1 VLSYSILSGNTG
13 GAFAIDA
20 AGQITVANSAAL
32 DFETVPVFSLSVA
45 VVDAGGLS
53 DTATVSVNLNNVND
67 PPLAAGDAAT
77 TTEDATL
84 NVLAAAGVLAND
96 IDLEGGAL
104 TVTAVEGN
112 PADVGNTIVLG
123 SGALLRLNANGSY
136 RYDPNGAFD
145 WLAAGDTGFD
155 SFSYAVSDPGGASS
169 SASVT
174 ITLSG
179 VNDAPLGF
187 DSVVSA
193 AEDTPYVFSS
203 GDFGFADPDSS
214 LQAVTIASLPAQGSL
229 TLAGAPV
236 VAGTVVSET
245 QISAGDLVFLAAPD
259 QSGANYTS
267 FRVRVSD
274 GLASA
279 AGTNSVTLDVAPVND
294 LPLVAANAA
303 AGSED
308 TVLNLTAAQFTSV
321 FSDVDG
327 DSLAQIEIVSL
338 PGGGSLMLSGAP
350 VALNAVIPVAQLGN
364 LAFTPAANWNGSTL
378 FAWQGHDGTGYS
390 AAAANLT
397 LTLAPVNDAPVLTA
411 GAAGGSVPWGG
422 TLTLAPGVLQVDD
435 VDNLPAQLVYT
446 ITALPSGGT
455 LYRAGVALGSNGTF
469 TQGDIAAGLV
479 SYTHSGGVA
488 GTDSFSFTV
497 TDGAG
502 GSIGATAFAIALGAP
517 PPLPPVVVTPPP
529 PPPPPPS
536 GGSTPPASGGGGSDP
551 ATGPGGP
558 PADAP
563 APGDAAVS
571 QALEAALLGAPAPQ
585 LNDAGAAAR
594 AQGDVRAQRVQFGQ
608 VLVDR
613 SVAGYTIYTNMLGPL
628 TASTPETSEQFSV
641 ASTLLSA
648 PASARTELDVSVESV
663 TRNLRETGFVGE
675 LDTMRDQ
682 LDGKIAV
689 QGKLVAS
696 SVAVTGSLS
705 VGYVIWLLRGGL
717 LLSSLLSSLP
727 AWHAVDPMPVLARGG
742 SEDDDE
748 GADEDPLERLFGKAK
763 DRLLGGWRGKSAA
776 AEAPPPAAQAAD
788 SDADPG
794 KGAAVEVTA

>member
-1 VLSYSILSGNTG
+1 
-13 GAFAIDA
+13 
-20 AGQITVANSAAL
+20 
-32 DFETVPVFSLSVA
+32 
-45 VVDAGGLS
+45 
-53 DTATVSVNLNNVND
+53 
-67 PPLAAGDAAT
+67 
-77 TTEDATL
+77 
-84 NVLAAAGVLAND
+84 VLAND

-123 SGALLRLNANGSY
+123 SGALVRLNANGSY
-136 RYDPNGAFD
+136 SYDPNGAFD

-169 SASVT
+169 SATVT

-193 AEDTPYVFSS
+193 AEDTAFVFSS
-203 GDFGFADPDSS
+203 ADFGFADPDSS
-214 LQAVTIASLPAQGSL
+214 LQAVTIVSLPAQGSL
-229 TLAGAPV
+229 TLAGTPV
-236 VAGTVVSET
+236 VAGTMVSET
-245 QISAGDLVFLAAPD
+245 QISAGDLVFLAAPE
-259 QSGANYTS
+259 QSGASYAS
-267 FRVRVSD
+267 FQVRVSD

-279 AGTNSVTLDVAPVND
+279 AATNSVTLDVAV
-294 LPLVAANAA
+294 
-303 AGSED
+303 
-308 TVLNLTAAQFTSV
+308 
-321 FSDVDG
+321 
-327 DSLAQIEIVSL
+327 
-338 PGGGSLMLSGAP
+338 
-350 VALNAVIPVAQLGN
+350 
-364 LAFTPAANWNGSTL
+364 
-378 FAWQGHDGTGYS
+378 
-390 AAAANLT
+390 
-397 LTLAPVNDAPVLTA
+397 VNDAPVLTA

-422 TLTLAPGVLQVDD
+422 TLTLAPGVLQVSD
-435 VDNLPAQLVYT
+435 VDNLPAQVVYT
-446 ITALPSGGT
+446 ITALPSAGT

-479 SYTHSGGVA
+479 SYTHSGGVS
-488 GTDSFSFTV
+488 GTDGFSFTV

-517 PPLPPVVVTPPP
+517 PLLPPVVTPPPPP

-536 GGSTPPASGGGGSDP
+536 GGSTPPASGGGGSGP

-563 APGDAAVS
+563 APAPGDAPVS
-571 QALEAALLGAPAPQ
+571 QALEAALLGTPAPQ
-585 LNDAGAAAR
+585 LNDAGAAER
-594 AQGDVRAQRVQFGQ
+594 SRGEVRAQRVQFGQ

-613 SVAGYTIYTNMLGPL
+613 SVAGYTIYANMLGPL

-641 ASTLLSA
+641 GSTLLSG
-648 PASARTELDVSVESV
+648 PAVARTELDSLVDSV
-663 TRNLRETGFVGE
+663 TRNLRQTGFVGE

-682 LDGKIAV
+682 LEGKIEV
-689 QGKLVAS
+689 QGQLVAS
-696 SVAVTGSLS
+696 SVAVTGGLS

-776 AEAPPPAAQAAD
+776 AEAPPPAAVQATD
-788 SDADPG
+788 SDADPA
-794 KGAAVEVTA
+794 KDAAVEVIA